1 MNYQNAMF
9 HYSQSKKPILT
20 KKASLKLDNY
30 EIFEAIRKK
39 SKGGSMIGAHKALKP
54 VLIKEHS
61 DEYELIVI
69 EIKVRNREIRVITGY
84 GPQESWNEEQRIPFF
99 VALEEEIV
107 KAELFGKSVILEM
120 DSNSKLGPS
129 FIKSDPH
136 SQSPNGKILSEMII
150 RQGLVVVNGLDNK
163 CTGAITRMRVTKDNT
178 ERSIIVHV
186 IITEDME
193 EDLESLVVDEERN
206 HVLTRFTKSKN
217 GIKETKSDHN
227 VLITKFK
234 LKWNR
239 RMKSNRIELYNLKN
253 KDDQKKF
260 KEITSHE
267 TYLSEVFDNIDNL
280 NCATDEFIRRLNKVI
295 KDTFKKIRIKD
306 KPNKEIEELFEK
318 RKLLRNKKD
327 NISKIMLEDVEVK
340 LAEKCAETNFN
351 KIKAEI
357 SKIDVDEGDL
367 TLVVFGNL
375 RKR

>member
-1 MNYQNAMF
+1 
-9 HYSQSKKPILT
+9 
-20 KKASLKLDNY
+20 
-30 EIFEAIRKK
+30 
-39 SKGGSMIGAHKALKP
+39 
-54 VLIKEHS
+54 
-61 DEYELIVI
+61 
-69 EIKVRNREIRVITGY
+69 
-84 GPQESWNEEQRIPFF
+84 
-99 VALEEEIV
+99 
-107 KAELFGKSVILEM
+107 
-120 DSNSKLGPS
+120 
-129 FIKSDPH
+129 
-136 SQSPNGKILSEMII
+136 MII
-150 RQGLVVVNGLDNK
+150 RQGLVVVNGLNNK

-178 ERSIIVHV
+178 ERSIIDHV

-306 KPNKEIEELFEK
+306 KPNKEIEELFE
-318 RKLLRNKKD
+318 R
-327 NISKIMLEDVEVK
+327 
-340 LAEKCAETNFN
+340 C
-351 KIKAEI
+351 
-357 SKIDVDEGDL
+357 
-367 TLVVFGNL
+367 
-375 RKR
+375 

>member
-69 EIKVRNREIRVITGY
+69 EIKIRNREIRVITGY

-178 ERSIIVHV
+178 KRSIIDHV

-206 HVLTRFTKSKN
+206 HVLTRFKDLKM
-217 GIKETKSDHN
+217 
-227 VLITKFK
+227 VLRKP
-234 LKWNR
+234 
-239 RMKSNRIELYNLKN
+239 
-253 KDDQKKF
+253 
-260 KEITSHE
+260 
-267 TYLSEVFDNIDNL
+267 
-280 NCATDEFIRRLNKVI
+280 KVI
-295 KDTFKKIRIKD
+295 TMC
-306 KPNKEIEELFEK
+306 
-318 RKLLRNKKD
+318 LLLSLN
-327 NISKIMLEDVEVK
+327 
-340 LAEKCAETNFN
+340 
-351 KIKAEI
+351 
-357 SKIDVDEGDL
+357 
-367 TLVVFGNL
+367 
-375 RKR
+375 